1 MAPVLTDVNSTSTTP
16 GPTGTGPDGGDP
28 TVDPNRVGSAPVDGR
43 ASVAYAEY
51 GDPDGAPAVFLHG
64 TPGSRRLAALYD
76 GEARAS
82 GVRLLSIDRP
92 GYGRSPPWP
101 GRSLSAAG
109 EFVAA
114 VLDEAGVDRAGLI
127 AFSGGGPQALAAAA
141 TVGDRVDEVDVI
153 GGAVPVEL
161 AEGVATPVRALRWL
175 ATRAPRLCGGL
186 LRGQSWVAARAPPS
200 VVLSQ
205 YSDDGASGCTPR
217 ERTVVAEDFVEAF
230 DGGAHGAVT
239 ELAATA
245 SQWDVSV
252 DAVERPVRLWHGTAD
267 TNVPIAG
274 AERLGERIRNGTV
287 ERVAGAD
294 HLGTLVAV
302 RSAVLGRQR
311 R

>member
-1 MAPVLTDVNSTSTTP
+1 MNSTSTTP
-16 GPTGTGPDGGDP
+16 DP
-28 TVDPNRVGSAPVDGR
+28 TEAGRDGDDSPVDPNRVGSAPVDGR

-76 GEARAS
+76 DEARAA
-82 GVRLLSIDRP
+82 GVRLLSVDRP

-114 VLDEAGVDRAGLI
+114 VLDEAGVERAGLI

-153 GGAVPVEL
+153 GGAVPAEL
-161 AEGVATPVRALRWL
+161 AGGAATPVRAVRWL
-175 ATRAPRLCGGL
+175 ATRTPRLCGAL
-186 LRGQSWVAARAPPS
+186 LRGQSWVAARAPPRFI
-200 VVLSQ
+200 LSQ

-217 ERTVVAEDFVEAF
+217 ERTVVKEDFVEAF
-230 DGGAHGAVT
+230 DGGARGAVT
-239 ELAATA
+239 ELATTA
-245 SQWDVSV
+245 GEWDVPV

-267 TNVPIAG
+267 TNVPLAG
-274 AERLGERIRNGTV
+274 AGRLGDRLPNATV
-287 ERVAGAD
+287 ERVEGAD
-294 HLGTLVAV
+294 HLGALVAV
-302 RSAVLGRQR
+302 RTAVLR
-311 R
+311 RHRR